1 MLFKLLSTLIY
12 LYKKLTT
19 PSDYTIISEELE
31 YKIDHDMKY
40 KIEDEFWEQEAKTW
54 KDGILDEYHSY
65 VTNKLFR
72 NTIVPQNV
80 KNIVLRV
87 KYFYNGK
94 IYKAITQDIN
104 FVPGKQEQDNMVFT
118 IPLTNAW
125 IIDHDD
131 KPQVDITE
139 KVKRYAGPRND
150 FHDQAVPLQDFL
162 YYTQKTLETR
172 FPKIMLVN
180 SLGMK
185 KIVLT
190 TQDYTNDLH
199 IP

>member
-80 KNIVLRV
+80 KNLILRV

-94 IYKAITQDIN
+94 IYRT
-104 FVPGKQEQDNMVFT
+104 
-118 IPLTNAW
+118 
-125 IIDHDD
+125 
-131 KPQVDITE
+131 
-139 KVKRYAGPRND
+139 
-150 FHDQAVPLQDFL
+150 L
-162 YYTQKTLETR
+162 YYIEHKT
-172 FPKIMLVN
+172 
-180 SLGMK
+180 
-185 KIVLT
+185 
-190 TQDYTNDLH
+190 
-199 IP
+199 